1 MRRSAHGRANRPDA
15 DGFPPDF
22 RDFVAELNGHG
33 VEYLLV
39 GGYAVGVYGHVRA
52 TADIDF
58 LYRRTPANVRRL
70 LQALAAFGAPADV
83 LDEAHLAGD
92 GAVTAFGAPPLR
104 IDLLSS
110 ISGVSFDEAAAHA
123 VRINVGDEELPVIGL
138 RALRAN
144 KKASGR
150 RKDRDDLRR
159 LPEA

>member
-1 MRRSAHGRANRPDA
+1 MRRSADGRANRPDA

-58 LYRRTPANVRRL
+58 LYRRTPTNVSRL
-70 LQALAAFGAPADV
+70 LQALLAFGAPADV
-83 LDEAHLAGD
+83 LDEAHLAAD
-92 GAVTAFGAPPLR
+92 EAVTAFGAPPLR

-110 ISGVSFDEAAAHA
+110 ISGVSFDEAAENA
-123 VRINVGDEELPVIGL
+123 VRIIVGAEELPVIGL
-138 RALRAN
+138 AALRAN

>member
-1 MRRSAHGRANRPDA
+1 VNRPDGE
-15 DGFPPDF
+15 GFPPDF
-22 RDFVAELNGHG
+22 RDFVAELNRHG

-58 LYRRTPANVRRL
+58 LYRRTPANVNRL
-70 LQALAAFGAPADV
+70 LQALADFGAPADV
-83 LDEAHLAGD
+83 LDEAHLAAD
-92 GAVTAFGAPPLR
+92 DAVTAFGAPPLR

-110 ISGVSFDEAAAHA
+110 ISGVSFDEAAASS
-123 VRINVGDEELPVIGL
+123 VRIDVGGEQLPVIGL
-138 RALRAN
+138 TALRAN

-150 RKDRDDLRR
+150 RKDREDLRR